1 MGRETMTTR
10 KLTTAR
16 CAALLTATL
25 LAAGTATAAP
35 AGAASAGAA
44 PAASALTRAPEAAPA
59 AAPAQAT
66 TLAAA
71 GSGHLPAQG
80 CVVAGTTATCAL
92 YARPGTVQLVGRT
105 IPIWGWSGSA
115 TGDPTLPG
123 PVLVV
128 DQGSTVKLEVHNEL
142 PDNLSLAVPGIPAAD
157 LGSGFGGTAS
167 TTGIATGTSQTF
179 TLTASR
185 PGTFVYEAGHTSNG
199 ARQVAMGVAG
209 VLVVRP
215 VGGANAYPG
224 AATAYD
230 DEAVVALSEVDP
242 ALNADPA
249 GFDMRNFNPRYR
261 LINGK
266 SFPETD
272 VIATD
277 QGHRL
282 LLRYADLGS
291 QPHAMSI
298 LGADQ
303 QAVARDAHELVYPLG
318 EVVEPLTPGQT
329 ADCIVAAPSG
339 ADSKLALVESGTH
352 LDNDAMTT
360 ADPTQTAFGGM
371 LTFLDTNAPPPDP
384 GAPDLLGPTA
394 THVTATPNPSDA
406 TTPMTVTA
414 DLDDTDTGGSNV
426 SAAEVV
432 LDDVTKVGPGNGI
445 QMSATFGSP
454 TVTGATATIP
464 VSVLADPGFAAGR
477 HVVYV
482 RALDS
487 AGNWGVVGSVAV
499 NVPKRGPLTTGGAL
513 TPNPANGSTTMKLT
527 ATGND
532 SGFGGQ
538 VTAAEYFLDPVT
550 DASGSFPTPPTNGA
564 GLPVSVVAGR
574 TITSESA
581 SIPVTSALGEGVHHV
596 FVHSQDTQGLWGPL
610 LDVPFTVDLVGPVTI
625 ASAMSPSALNGVVS
639 DPSNPGF
646 AKVTALVQDTQN
658 NSQVSS
664 KVVQAVAFFDDPAVP
679 SPTHKGLTLQ
689 ATDGAFDTSVENVY
703 GLVPL
708 SQVKTWATVQGE
720 HKLYVY
726 GQDAAGNWGA
736 TTLATFVVDTVKP
749 VISSSTAATT
759 PTTPG
764 SLPTPATVTV
774 TANLSGTQSSDITGG
789 EVWFGTVDPGVGRGT
804 RVTVSY
810 TGTKVTFTIP
820 VAQLKL
826 GLNTLGVRVQDKAGN
841 WSAAS
846 SATYTVAPSP
856 TTITTQPF
864 NTPFPG
870 TNWTATTT
878 GVARSTATPTLGA
891 TSYLRAT
898 GGAKPAY
905 VASSVPTGVA
915 LANAQLLLR
924 GDTLNAGKPV
934 AVYQGYSGSTPS
946 FSVVA
951 TGTGA
956 TLALTPVLAGQATAS
971 GKPVTVGNTGIV
983 TLRVTMDGSRGQ
995 LTVAVYNAAGSL
1007 LGVQELSN
1015 GATAQ
1020 KTDSVRLGLVNQS
1033 STNRPSGYV
1042 SLDQLQRW

>member
-1 MGRETMTTR
+1 M
-10 KLTTAR
+10 
-16 CAALLTATL
+16 
-25 LAAGTATAAP
+25 
-35 AGAASAGAA
+35 
-44 PAASALTRAPEAAPA
+44 
-59 AAPAQAT
+59 
-66 TLAAA
+66 
-71 GSGHLPAQG
+71 
-80 CVVAGTTATCAL
+80 VAGTTATCAL

-215 VGGANAYPG
+215 AGGANAYAG
-224 AATAYD
+224 AATVYD

-291 QPHAMSI
+291 QPHAMSV
-298 LGADQ
+298 LGDDQ
-303 QAVARDAHELVYPLG
+303 QAVARDAHELAYPLG

-329 ADCIVAAPSG
+329 ADCIVAVPSG

-394 THVTATPNPSDA
+394 THVAATPNPSDA

-445 QMSATFGSP
+445 QMTGNFGSP
-454 TVTGATATIP
+454 TVTGATATIAA
-464 VSVLADPGFAAGR
+464 SVLADPGFSAGR

-499 NVPKRGPLTTGGAL
+499 NVPKRGPLTTGGAV
-513 TPNPANGSTTMKLT
+513 TPNPANATATVKLT

-550 DASGSFPTPPTNGA
+550 DANGSFPTPPTNGA

-664 KVVQAVAFFDDPAVP
+664 NVVQAVAFFDDQALP

-689 ATDGAFDTSVENVY
+689 ATDGAFDSSVENVY

-708 SQVKTWATVQGE
+708 SQVKTWATLQGE
-720 HKLYVY
+720 HTLYVY

-736 TTLATFVVDTVKP
+736 TTSATFVVDTVKP
-749 VISSSTAATT
+749 VVSGLTVAPTAGA
-759 PTTPG
+759 
-764 SLPTPATVTV
+764 TPATVTV
-774 TANLSGTQSSDITGG
+774 TANLTGTQSSDITGG

-810 TGTKVTFTIP
+810 TGTKVTFTLP
-820 VAQLKL
+820 LAQLKL
-826 GLNTLGVRVQDKAGN
+826 GLTTLGVRVQDKAGN
-841 WSAAS
+841 WSTAS
-846 SATYTVAPSP
+846 SATYTLAP
-856 TTITTQPF
+856 TGVTTQGF
-864 NTPFPG
+864 DSTTFPPSG
-870 TNWTATTT
+870 WSVTGAIARRTA
-878 GVARSTATPTLGA
+878 APTLGS
-891 TSYLRAT
+891 TGYLRAT
-898 GGAKPAY
+898 GGRKSAFVSTSPATPSA
-905 VASSVPTGVA
+905 VAS
-915 LANAQLLLR
+915 AQFLLR
-924 GDTLNAGKPV
+924 GDTLNVRAGSSV
-934 AVYQGYSGSTPS
+934 AVYQGSVGTTTTSS
-946 FSVVA
+946 FKVVA
-951 TGTGA
+951 RGTGA
-956 TLALTPVLAGQATAS
+956 GLTLTPVVDGTGGTT
-971 GKPVTVGNTGIV
+971 GKPITVGNTGIV
-983 TLRVTMDGSRGQ
+983 TVRVTMDGAVGQ
-995 LTVAVYNAAGSL
+995 LTVAVYDATGSL
-1007 LGVQELSN
+1007 LGVQQLAAAPRTTGTVS
-1015 GATAQ
+1015 
-1020 KTDSVRLGLVNQS
+1020 LGLINLPGS
-1033 STNRPSGYV
+1033 AAPSGYV
-1042 SLDQLQRW
+1042 SLDELSRW